1 MLIFCLVA
9 GREPKRSSPHPT
21 GTGWPMHKY
30 NLVIA
35 VMAGCLTAA
44 CSPQVRGGQA
54 EVSGAVIRL
63 RVQADPQLNRYEKT
77 SHALMLCL
85 YQLREPDGF
94 RLLVQ
99 ARDGLPRLLECG
111 RFDASVVSAR
121 QIVVQPGQ
129 EVSDN
134 CEKAEGA
141 RYLGL
146 ATGYY
151 HQGKK
156 ATELVLLPTEKR
168 GGRLPRLLRVDLG
181 AQEIADARVE

>member
-1 MLIFCLVA
+1 
-9 GREPKRSSPHPT
+9 
-21 GTGWPMHKY
+21 MHKY

-35 VMAGCLTAA
+35 VMACCLAAA
-44 CSPQVRGGQA
+44 CSPQVRGEG
-54 EVSGAVIRL
+54 EGSGSEMIRL

-77 SHALMLCL
+77 GHALMLCL
-85 YQLREPDGF
+85 YQLREPEGF
-94 RLLVQ
+94 RQLAQ

-111 RFDASVVSAR
+111 RFDASVMSVR

-129 EVSDN
+129 QLSQD
-134 CEKAEGA
+134 CDKAEGA

-151 HQGKK
+151 HQGKR
-156 ATELVLLPTEKR
+156 ATELVPLPTESR
-168 GGRLPRLLRVDLG
+168 GGRLRVDLG

>member
-1 MLIFCLVA
+1 
-9 GREPKRSSPHPT
+9 
-21 GTGWPMHKY
+21 MHKY

-44 CSPQVRGGQA
+44 CSPQVRGEGKG
-54 EVSGAVIRL
+54 SGSTVMSL
-63 RVQADPQLNRYEKT
+63 TVQADPQLNRYEKT

-85 YQLREPDGF
+85 YQLREPEGF

-129 EVSDN
+129 TVSQN
-134 CEKAEGA
+134 CDKVEGA

-156 ATELVLLPTEKR
+156 ATELVPLPTESR
-168 GGRLPRLLRVDLG
+168 GGRLRVDLG
-181 AQEIADARVE
+181 ALEIAGARVE

>member
-1 MLIFCLVA
+1 
-9 GREPKRSSPHPT
+9 
-21 GTGWPMHKY
+21 MHKY

-44 CSPQVRGGQA
+44 CSPQVRGEG
-54 EVSGAVIRL
+54 EGSGSTMIRL

-85 YQLREPDGF
+85 YQLREPEGF

-111 RFDASVVSAR
+111 RFDASVVSVR

-129 EVSDN
+129 TVSQTCD
-134 CEKAEGA
+134 KAEGA
-141 RYLGL
+141 RYIGL

-151 HQGKK
+151 QQGKK
-156 ATELVLLPTEKR
+156 ATELVLLPTESM
-168 GGRLPRLLRVDLG
+168 GGRLRVDLG
-181 AQEIADARVE
+181 AQEIAGARVE

>member
-1 MLIFCLVA
+1 
-9 GREPKRSSPHPT
+9 
-21 GTGWPMHKY
+21 MHNY

-35 VMAGCLTAA
+35 VMAGFLTAA
-44 CSPQVRGGQA
+44 CSPQVRGEG
-54 EVSGAVIRL
+54 ESSKGAMIRL
-63 RVQADPQLNRYEKT
+63 RVLADPQLNRYEKT
-77 SHALMLCL
+77 SHALVLCL
-85 YQLREPDGF
+85 YQLREPEGF
-94 RLLVQ
+94 RLLVK

-111 RFDASVVSAR
+111 RFDASVMSAR

-134 CEKAEGA
+134 CDKAEGA

-156 ATELVLLPTEKR
+156 ATELVLLPTESR

-181 AQEIADARVE
+181 AQEIAGARVE